1 VLAVVPLMLDGVRI
15 LDHASRT
22 DNLAYAQALD
32 LAKCGTDVQTQ
43 VIDATKAPP
52 EIVARAYI
60 ALAATRQDCTGVL
73 ISLDMDPYRLA

>member
-1 VLAVVPLMLDGVRI
+1 MLDGVRI
-15 LDHASRT
+15 LDHSSRT
-22 DNLAYAQALD
+22 DNLAYVQTLD

-43 VIDATKAPP
+43 VIEASQAPP

-60 ALAATRQDCTGVL
+60 VLAAPRQDCTGVL